1 MKDSLTKAI
10 EKARD
15 AAVEE
20 MYLAQS
26 VMQDA
31 LRRLNEAAVR
41 KAAAQQALTESTNI
55 AHWYDKRLEERNV
68 ELQMKYEI
76 VLSPEWMHIE

>member
-20 MYLAQS
+20 MHLAQS

-41 KAAAQQALTESTNI
+41 KAAAQQALTEATNI